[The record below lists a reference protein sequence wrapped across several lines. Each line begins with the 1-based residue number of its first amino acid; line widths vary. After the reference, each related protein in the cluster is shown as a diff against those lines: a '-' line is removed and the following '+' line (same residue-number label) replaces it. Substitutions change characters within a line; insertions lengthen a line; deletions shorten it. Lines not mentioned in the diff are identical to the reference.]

1 MLHILWIILKIILIV
16 LAVILGFLLLLLL
29 ILLFCPLC
37 YSAYGARDDS
47 GIRGRAK
54 VHWLF
59 HAISAQAV
67 YEGENGRV
75 SVKILGIPI
84 EKLQSFFAR
93 FQKKKEKKQESVQS
107 DSSDTSHLVSRDN
120 TEGEIAKTET
130 KQIEGPPPAEIK
142 LSESADSKGVVSR
155 MFSGIGGIW
164 QKITGFIV
172 RAFRTFLKAV
182 RVLFHLPGRIIGF
195 FSKISLTFTGICD
208 KITKWKDLL
217 DEETSRAALSL
228 VWGKGMK
235 LLRHIFPQKLEGH
248 ITFGLEN
255 PAATGQVLAV
265 IGATCP
271 IHRNAIAVTPVFDEE
286 ILEGEVSLRGRIYF
300 AALVKLAIE
309 VYFNKDIKA
318 FLKSI
323 KQMEG

>member
-16 LAVILGFLLLLLL
+16 FAVILGLILLLLLV
-29 ILLFCPLC
+29 LLFCPLC

-47 GIRGRAK
+47 GIRGRVR

-59 HAISAQAV
+59 HAVSAQAI
-67 YEGENGRV
+67 YEGEKG
-75 SVKILGIPI
+75 SIAVKVLGIPI
-84 EKLQSFFAR
+84 EKLQSFFGR
-93 FQKKKEKKQESVQS
+93 FQKKKQESIQR
-107 DSSDTSHLVSRDN
+107 DSSEADDPVMQEDSGTQIKKIETEQKDDTLTFEAEPLETADSDGAVSR
-120 TEGEIAKTET
+120 I
-130 KQIEGPPPAEIK
+130 
-142 LSESADSKGVVSR
+142 LSRVGDVWR
-155 MFSGIGGIW
+155 R
-164 QKITGFIV
+164 ITGFII
-172 RAFRTFLKAV
+172 RIFRTFLKVV
-182 RVLFHLPGRIIGF
+182 RFLFHLPGRIVGF

-208 KITKWKDLL
+208 KITRWKDLL
-217 DEETSRAALSL
+217 DEETSRVALSL
-228 VWGKGMK
+228 VWGKGKK
-235 LLRHIFPQKLEGH
+235 LLRHVFPQKLEGH

-271 IHRNAIAVTPVFDEE
+271 IHKNAIAVTPVFDEE

-300 AALVKLAIE
+300 VALVKLAVE